1 MNLQFIRFVNE
12 RERTICYCKKQIGVS
27 VPCVCPVIDNEF
39 RRNIIK
45 VVSGSI
51 VTLTMVFMKFMIK
64 NRTDAWKIDVNLWSR
79 ANLVDERPWERGW
92 SRASA
97 RSEKTGGRKFI
108 SPLVFLSLLLC
119 KSLRWNVDVNWICNK
134 RKWGERTHPRALSR
148 YAVKAIFSPGTMI
161 TQAMTNGHQV
171 VSI

>member
-1 MNLQFIRFVNE
+1 MNLQVIRFVNE

-39 RRNIIK
+39 RHNIIK
-45 VVSGSI
+45 VVSGSTI
-51 VTLTMVFMKFMIK
+51 ILTMVFMKFMIK
-64 NRTDAWKIDVNLWSR
+64 NRTDAWKIDVDL
-79 ANLVDERPWERGW
+79 W

-97 RSEKTGGRKFI
+97 RSEKTRGRKFI